1 MFASKQFYNEI
12 GFLTFVFV
20 LLTYVFE
27 TVFTDLF
34 IPNYWQR
41 VLLTAKLILQAIIFK
56 SNFQLAKKI
65 KSILNKLFLLSV
77 SFL

>member
-1 MFASKQFYNEI
+1 MFASKQFYSEI

-27 TVFTDLF
+27 TVFVRLF

-41 VLLTAKLILQAIIFK
+41 VLLTAKLIL
-56 SNFQLAKKI
+56 
-65 KSILNKLFLLSV
+65 
-77 SFL
+77 

>member
-27 TVFTDLF
+27 TVFTGSF

-56 SNFQLAKKI
+56 SNFQIAKKI